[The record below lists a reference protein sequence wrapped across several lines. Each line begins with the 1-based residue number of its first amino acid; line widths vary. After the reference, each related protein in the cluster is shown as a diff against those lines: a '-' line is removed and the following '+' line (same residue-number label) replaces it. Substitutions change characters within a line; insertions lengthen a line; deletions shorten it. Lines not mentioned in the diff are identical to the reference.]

1 MEVEMKMPDFST
13 TGAEVKVTKWL
24 VEIGQPV
31 RRGQPLLEIETD
43 KAAMEVGSVA
53 TGTLKEV
60 RAQPG
65 DQVAAGQ
72 VIVVIEAEG
81 RVGGEADSAAAEMAR
96 TPAGTEQPAM
106 QPAILPSAQKAKSD
120 SLFAR
125 NRRRAQGRARGPQP
139 LPLSAAQRTVAR
151 RMQESKRTVPH
162 FYLQTPA
169 NAEPMVARR
178 EAARPKKLVWDAF
191 FVWAAGRSLQRFERM
206 CCRFEDDRLVPQ
218 GTDAVGVA
226 IEVDGD
232 LFVTPVDAPAS
243 KSPEHIS
250 DEIAAAA
257 GRLQSGDAEAKRI
270 HPACLTVTNLGASS
284 VESFAAIV
292 TPPESCVLAVG
303 RVAPAAVAENGT
315 VGIQNRVS
323 LTLSVD
329 HRVVNGR
336 YAADFLGDIVQELE
350 GL

>member
-1 MEVEMKMPDFST
+1 MKMPDLST

-43 KAAMEVGSVA
+43 KATMEVESVA
-53 TGTLKEV
+53 TGTVKAV

-81 RVGGEADSAAAEMAR
+81 RAGGEADSAAAETAR
-96 TPAGTEQPAM
+96 TPAGAEQPAM
-106 QPAILPSAQKAKSD
+106 QLATPPSGQKAKPG

-125 NRRRAQGRARGPQP
+125 NRRRSQEGAGGQP
-139 LPLSAAQRTVAR
+139 LPTSVAQRTVAR
-151 RMQESKRTVPH
+151 RMQESKRTIPH
-162 FYLQTPA
+162 FYLHTSA
-169 NAEPMVARR
+169 NAEPMMARR
-178 EAARPKKLVWDAF
+178 EAARPNRLVWDAF
-191 FVWAAGRSLQRFERM
+191 FVYAAGRSLQRFERM

-226 IEVDGD
+226 IEVEGD
-232 LFVTPVDAPAS
+232 LFVTPVAGPGS
-243 KSPEHIS
+243 KSPEQIS

-270 HPACLTVTNLGASS
+270 RPACLTVTNLGASG

-292 TPPESCVLAVG
+292 TPPESCVLAIG

>member
-1 MEVEMKMPDFST
+1 MKMPDLST

-24 VEIGQPV
+24 VEMGQPV

-43 KAAMEVGSVA
+43 KATMEVESVA
-53 TGTLKEV
+53 TGTLKAV

-81 RVGGEADSAAAEMAR
+81 RAGGEADSAAAETAR
-96 TPAGTEQPAM
+96 TPAGAEQPAM
-106 QPAILPSAQKAKSD
+106 QPTTPPSGQKAKPG

-125 NRRRAQGRARGPQP
+125 NRRRSHERARGPEP

-162 FYLQTPA
+162 FYLHTSA
-169 NAEPMVARR
+169 NAEPMKARR

-191 FVWAAGRSLQRFERM
+191 FVCAAGRSLQRFERM

-226 IEVDGD
+226 IEIDGD
-232 LFVTPVDAPAS
+232 LFVTPVAGPGS
-243 KSPEHIS
+243 KSPEQIS

-270 HPACLTVTNLGASS
+270 RPACLTVTNLGASG
-284 VESFAAIV
+284 VESFVAIV
-292 TPPESCVLAVG
+292 TPPESCVLAIG